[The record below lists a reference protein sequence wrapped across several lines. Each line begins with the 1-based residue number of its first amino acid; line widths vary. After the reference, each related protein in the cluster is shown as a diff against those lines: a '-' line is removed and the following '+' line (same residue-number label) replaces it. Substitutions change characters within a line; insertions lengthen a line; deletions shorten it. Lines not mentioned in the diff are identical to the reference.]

1 MWDTTRPTLLVTGF
15 GPFGPVADNPT
26 ARLIAHMDAEG
37 EAFCPDAR
45 LVTAVLPTSYRRAA
59 ETFETLL
66 TEHRPLGV
74 LSFGVATKAD
84 KIRLER
90 FAQNLD
96 DADLPDID
104 GKQLQGRPIVPHGPA
119 ALAAT
124 APLDRLLAGLLEADI
139 PAGFSNHAG
148 NFVCNHLYYY
158 ALHRLSQLDPMPWMG
173 FVHVPALGDALSEDT
188 LLRAGRLLTHRL
200 ARSIGEGMRVR

>member
-104 GKQLQGRPIVPHGPA
+104 GKQLQGRPPPRSTGCWPGCSKPTFRPGFETTR
-119 ALAAT
+119 AT
-124 APLDRLLAGLLEADI
+124 LCATTFTTTRCTA
-139 PAGFSNHAG
+139 
-148 NFVCNHLYYY
+148 
-158 ALHRLSQLDPMPWMG
+158 
-173 FVHVPALGDALSEDT
+173 
-188 LLRAGRLLTHRL
+188 
-200 ARSIGEGMRVR
+200 